1 MSVGDVV
8 VVVVR
13 AQEGVESAHLV
24 EDRDEHSLHL
34 SGPHGV
40 FVQLKE
46 DAFHLFYGLS

>member
-24 EDRDEHSLHL
+24 EDWDEHSLHL
-34 SGPHGV
+34 SRPHCV
-40 FVQLKE
+40 LVQLK
-46 DAFHLFYGLS
+46 DKRLHLFYGVS